1 MTEPPSPP
9 LRTFKLVI
17 EYDGRGYAGWQ
28 FQINALT
35 VQAILEEKLEI
46 LTKEKFRLMGAGR
59 TDSGVHAL
67 GQVASFR
74 SATTRT
80 PEDLKRRLNA
90 ILPRDVA
97 IRAASVEP
105 DAFHARFSATGKRYR
120 YQLWNAH
127 ERSVFLAPFA
137 WHVRAPLDLEA
148 MRMAAAPLLG
158 EHDFS
163 AFRARDCQSRQPVR
177 FLRVL
182 DIDATR
188 APLIRV
194 EAESKAFLKNMVRN
208 LVGTLVDVGLGKRK
222 AEDMTAIL
230 ESRDRTRAGRNAPA
244 HGLSLLWVS
253 YD

>member
-1 MTEPPSPP
+1 
-9 LRTFKLVI
+9 
-17 EYDGRGYAGWQ
+17 
-28 FQINALT
+28 
-35 VQAILEEKLEI
+35 
-46 LTKEKFRLMGAGR
+46 
-59 TDSGVHAL
+59 
-67 GQVASFR
+67 
-74 SATTRT
+74 
-80 PEDLKRRLNA
+80 
-90 ILPRDVA
+90 
-97 IRAASVEP
+97 
-105 DAFHARFSATGKRYR
+105 
-120 YQLWNAH
+120 
-127 ERSVFLAPFA
+127 
-137 WHVRAPLDLEA
+137 
-148 MRMAAAPLLG
+148 MAAAPLLG